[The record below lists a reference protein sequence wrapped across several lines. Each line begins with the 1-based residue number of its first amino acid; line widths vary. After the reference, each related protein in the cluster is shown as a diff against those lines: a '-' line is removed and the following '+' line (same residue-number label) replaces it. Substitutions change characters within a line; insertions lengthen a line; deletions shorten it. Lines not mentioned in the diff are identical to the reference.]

1 MPFRYAERQRETKE
15 SKTPDVGVGFFYG
28 LSPLSTGRRVAM
40 CNAQIKAL
48 KENNFQIHFPLGL
61 KIA

>member
-1 MPFRYAERQRETKE
+1 M
-15 SKTPDVGVGFFYG
+15 GVGFFYG
-28 LSPLSTGRRVAM
+28 LGPSTTDDRVAV
-40 CNAQIKAL
+40 CNAWIKAL